1 MNRMI
6 ARILGGCLAACL
18 CLGLSPLSAADAIG
32 PLQVIQAVSVRLK
45 QVLEQDHQ
53 QLVDDPTFV
62 YRMADEIFLP
72 HVDMSRVSSLVLG
85 RNWRKTTP
93 RQKDAFTREFKR
105 LLVRTYAT
113 AMRELGNWEVRFQPR
128 RTRPD
133 ERHALVQS
141 QILRP
146 GAQPLAVDYQ
156 LHRSKGNW
164 LAYDVKIE
172 GISLVTNYR
181 SSFRRLVRQKGIDG
195 LIEELAAMN
204 ASKDPEKSGRVAANS
219 NH

>member
-6 ARILGGCLAACL
+6 VRILGGCLAACL
-18 CLGLSPLSAADAIG
+18 GLGFSPLPAADAIG
-32 PLQVIQAVSVRLK
+32 PQQVIQAASERLK

-53 QLVDDPTFV
+53 RLIDDPAFV

-85 RNWRKTTP
+85 RNWRKATAT
-93 RQKDAFTREFKR
+93 QKDAFTREFKR

-113 AMRELGNWEVRFQPR
+113 AMRELGNWEIRFQPL

-133 ERHALVQS
+133 EQHALVQT
-141 QILRP
+141 QVLRP

-156 LHRSKGNW
+156 MHRSKGNW

-181 SSFRRLVRQKGIDG
+181 SSFNRLIRQKGIDG
-195 LIEELAAMN
+195 LIEELAVMN
-204 ASKDPEKSGRVAANS
+204 AAKEPEKSGQVAAN
-219 NH
+219 NNR